1 MGGRERSTEYCAL
14 RTTCGPNW
22 TVTWFAVAVRW
33 PYWSV
38 EGGSACPSR
47 TRDSGAQTP
56 ASSLAESPAGEP
68 GEPSEPGASGASGT
82 SATDPRSRISRAIP
96 VPGGA
101 ANRSEEHTSE
111 LQSLRHL

>member
-1 MGGRERSTEYCAL
+1 MGVDERSTEYLAL

-22 TVTWFAVAVRW
+22 TVTWFAVAVRV
-33 PYWSV
+33 PYGSI

-47 TRDSGAQTP
+47 TRDSGVQTP
-56 ASSLAESPAGEP
+56 ARSAADSPAGEP

-82 SATDPRSRISRAIP
+82 SATDPRSKISRAIP

-101 ANRSEEHTSE
+101 ANSRGRWLPRGVARSEG
-111 LQSLRHL
+111 